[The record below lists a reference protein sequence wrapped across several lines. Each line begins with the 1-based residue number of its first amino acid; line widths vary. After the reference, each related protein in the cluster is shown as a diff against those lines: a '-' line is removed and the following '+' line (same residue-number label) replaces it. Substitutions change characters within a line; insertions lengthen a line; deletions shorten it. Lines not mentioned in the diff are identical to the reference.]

1 MSRSANK
8 TLHRAGVLLGATLS
22 VVIVATSPAYAETTQ
37 GRWQNLP
44 DNRSNWYCGPTQ
56 TKELDMNGILL
67 PGGQIY
73 FYSQLC
79 IIDSNSSNVTQTAT
93 ILRRDSVN
101 YPNVE
106 IYAKGWSRIIWNNG
120 ASLSTNECATDK
132 FLLGEVQVCFSRT
145 KPVAS
150 GQVVK
155 AWGGADSTSTY
166 VPVVLASPPEVRHT
180 NR

>member
-22 VVIVATSPAYAETTQ
+22 VVIVATSPASAETTQ

-56 TKELDMNGILL
+56 TKEMTGIF
-67 PGGQIY
+67 GDRIY

-79 IIDSNSSNVTQTAT
+79 IIDANSSNVTQTAT

-101 YPNVE
+101 ELHVE

-132 FLLGEVQVCFSRT
+132 FLPGEVQVCFSRT

-155 AWGGADSTSTY
+155 AWGGADTTNFSRSW
-166 VPVVLASPPEVRHT
+166 VLANPPEVRHT